1 MKLDYRLTWS
11 VVYDFYFGY
20 FVEESDGHH
29 EVADSLTEVAG
40 LNLDVPEEGISGPL
54 PNDND
59 CFWV

>member
-11 VVYDFYFGY
+11 VVYDLYFGY

-29 EVADSLTEVAG
+29 EVADSFTEVAD
-40 LNLDVPEEGISGPL
+40 LNPDVPEEGISVPS
-54 PNDND
+54 PNDHH